1 MTATEEPRYQRSPAV
16 TSTVLGEETLCLN
29 LDTGQYT
36 GLKGVAQTVWTQLEM
51 PCTLDELLRV
61 VVSEYDVDHE
71 RSRTDLR
78 GFLREM
84 LEADLVR
91 PT

>member
-1 MTATEEPRYQRSPAV
+1 MTATEQPRYQRSPAV
-16 TSTVLGEETLCLN
+16 TFTVLGEETLCLN

-36 GLKGVAQTVWTQLEM
+36 GLKDVAQTVWTQLEL

-61 VVSEYDVDHE
+61 VVSEYDVE
-71 RSRTDLR
+71 RERARTDLEA
-78 GFLREM
+78 FLPEM

-91 PT
+91 LT